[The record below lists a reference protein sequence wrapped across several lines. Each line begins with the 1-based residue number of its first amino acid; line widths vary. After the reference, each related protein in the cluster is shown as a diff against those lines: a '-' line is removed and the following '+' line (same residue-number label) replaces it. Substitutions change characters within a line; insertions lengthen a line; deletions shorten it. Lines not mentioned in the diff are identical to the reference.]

1 MRIPSAAMPRIR
13 AVVVI
18 GFIAACA
25 LFFSYLWTNMGGTI
39 PGVSSKGYR
48 VSVQLPDA
56 DNLVFDSDVMVAGVR
71 VGKVRELETGDD
83 GAHVVMQLDDD
94 AVVPL
99 HQGATVRVR
108 SKSLIEETY
117 LEITDG
123 TGAQLPDDSELPASA
138 VQPSVQL
145 DQVLRSLDK
154 PTRAALRDSLRS
166 LGEGTAMTRDD
177 IARTMAGLGVLGAQG
192 HDVLDA
198 LAAQSTDL
206 RAMVRQSQQL
216 VSALDTGRGQIVSLV
231 DGAQRLTRATADSR
245 RSLAATMTRLPTLMT
260 NASDASGSLNRLSTS
275 LAPVARDVRAAAAPL
290 NDSLVRL
297 PAVTRDLR
305 GLMPALDRTLTKAP
319 ATLTEV
325 PGAAADLQAFV
336 PTLRMDLAD
345 VNPTLAFLKPYGPD
359 LAAFFSTWDAMLAHS
374 DVNGHYLR
382 IMPILNEQS
391 AKLMPLML
399 NYGLLDKSNAY
410 PTPGESANPGPYNGT
425 YPHVERDPR

>member
-1 MRIPSAAMPRIR
+1 MKIPSAAMPRIR

-18 GFIAACA
+18 GFMAACA

-48 VSVQLPDA
+48 VTVQLADA
-56 DNLVFDSDVMVAGVR
+56 DNLVYDSDVMVAGVR
-71 VGKVRELETGDD
+71 VGKVRDLQTGDD
-83 GAHVVMQLDDD
+83 GARVLVQLDDD

-99 HQGATVRVR
+99 HEGATVRVR

-123 TGAQLPDDSELPASA
+123 SGAPLADDSALPANA
-138 VQPSVQL
+138 VKPSVQL
-145 DQVLRSLDK
+145 DQVLLSLDR
-154 PTRAALRDSLRS
+154 PTRASLRASLQS
-166 LGEGTAMTRDD
+166 LGKGTAMTHED
-177 IARTMAGLGVLGAQG
+177 ISRTMTGLGMIGAEG

-198 LAAQSTDL
+198 IAAQSTDL
-206 RAMVRQSQQL
+206 RALVRQSQQL

-231 DGAQRLTRATADSR
+231 DGAERLTRATADSR
-245 RSLAATMTRLPTLMT
+245 RDLAATMTRLPTLMT
-260 NASDASGSLNRLSTS
+260 NARTASGSLIRLSTS
-275 LAPVARDVRAAAAPL
+275 LAPVARDVRAAASPL
-290 NDSLVRL
+290 NDALVQL

-305 GLMPALDRTLTKAP
+305 GLMPALNRTLTKAP

-325 PGAAADLQAFV
+325 PGAAADLQALV
-336 PTLRMDLAD
+336 PTLQMDLAD
-345 VNPTLAFLKPYGPD
+345 LNPMLAFLKPYARD
-359 LAAFFSTWDAMLAHS
+359 LTAFFSTWDAMLASS

-391 AKLMPLML
+391 AKLSPLPL

-410 PTPGESANPGPYNGT
+410 PAPGESTHPGPFDGT